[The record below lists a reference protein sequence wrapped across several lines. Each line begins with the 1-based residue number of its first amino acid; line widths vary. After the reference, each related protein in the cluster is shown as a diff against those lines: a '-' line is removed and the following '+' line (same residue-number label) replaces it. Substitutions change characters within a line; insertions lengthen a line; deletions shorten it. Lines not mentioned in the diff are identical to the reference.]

1 MKKFFAL
8 LVTLAM
14 TVSLAACTSDTETSQ
29 SDPPSDT
36 TQGAQGS
43 SNAEIS
49 TEAKTGELKIGVSI
63 NATSNQHN
71 QDVYETLIANA
82 EDRGHEVIATN
93 ANGAAAQQ
101 TTDIENLI
109 EQNCD
114 VIIIANGEA
123 EALINVV
130 ARAKERGIYV
140 ISYESGWIEGCDTM
154 FAVNDFA
161 SAAELYMKIAAEMG
175 FEGKIIT
182 MHHND
187 HPVPRAHYQTM
198 LAILNEYS
206 NIELVNDGYTGFPGT
221 TELAYDITESA
232 LIANPDI
239 KAIWCSFDLEAIGA
253 LQACQAM
260 GRDDIL
266 IVGYDGEEDVLK
278 MLLRVDRSLQL
289 RIPVLKMPAPRRL
302 KLRKCYAQVK
312 IAARCIQ
319 LSITS
324 LMHLILMNFTRVNCG
339 RTTMGIGWKI
349 PPYAPILTIRA

>member
-8 LVTLAM
+8 LLTLAM
-14 TVSLAACTSDTETSQ
+14 TVSLVACTSDSETQ
-29 SDPPSDT
+29 QDDTTADT
-36 TQGAQGS
+36 TQESQDS
-43 SNAEIS
+43 ST
-49 TEAKTGELKIGVSI
+49 TETPSETKTGTLKIGVSI

-82 EDRGHEVIATN
+82 EDRGHEVLATN

-109 EQNCD
+109 EQDCD

-161 SAAELYMKIAAEMG
+161 SASELYMKIAAEMG

-198 LAILNEYS
+198 LAILNEYT

-260 GRDDIL
+260 GRDDIM
-266 IVGYDGEEDVLK
+266 IVGYDGEVEVLENIAEGGQIIATANTGFENACATAIDVAEKLCAGEDCDA
-278 MLLRVDRSLQL
+278 M
-289 RIPVLKMPAPRRL
+289 
-302 KLRKCYAQVK
+302 YAIEYNIIDASNIDQFY
-312 IAARCIQ
+312 Q
-319 LSITS
+319 
-324 LMHLILMNFTRVNCG
+324 G
-339 RTTMGIGWKI
+339 
-349 PPYAPILTIRA
+349 

>member
-130 ARAKERGIYV
+130 ARAKEL
-140 ISYESGWIEGCDTM
+140 S
-154 FAVNDFA
+154 
-161 SAAELYMKIAAEMG
+161 
-175 FEGKIIT
+175 
-182 MHHND
+182 
-187 HPVPRAHYQTM
+187 
-198 LAILNEYS
+198 
-206 NIELVNDGYTGFPGT
+206 
-221 TELAYDITESA
+221 
-232 LIANPDI
+232 LIHI
-239 KAIWCSFDLEAIGA
+239 
-253 LQACQAM
+253 
-260 GRDDIL
+260 
-266 IVGYDGEEDVLK
+266 
-278 MLLRVDRSLQL
+278 
-289 RIPVLKMPAPRRL
+289 
-302 KLRKCYAQVK
+302 
-312 IAARCIQ
+312 
-319 LSITS
+319 
-324 LMHLILMNFTRVNCG
+324 
-339 RTTMGIGWKI
+339 
-349 PPYAPILTIRA
+349 

>member
-1 MKKFFAL
+1 MKKLLSML
-8 LVTLAM
+8 LVLM
-14 TVSLAACTSDTETSQ
+14 LVLSLTACGDTASPMENE
-29 SDPPSDT
+29 
-36 TQGAQGS
+36 QGS
-43 SNAEIS
+43 SVSAPSASAENNTVIDVKS
-49 TEAKTGELKIGVSI
+49 GPLKIGISI

-71 QDVYETLIANA
+71 QDVYETTIANA
-82 EDRGHEVIATN
+82 KARGHEVMATN

-101 TTDIENLI
+101 ATDVENLI
-109 EQNCD
+109 EQKCD
-114 VIIIANGEA
+114 VIIIENGEA

-175 FEGKIIT
+175 FTGEIIT

-206 NIELVNDGYTGFPGT
+206 NIKLVNDGYTGFPGT

-232 LIANPDI
+232 LMANPNI
-239 KAIWCSFDLEAIGA
+239 NAIWCSFDLEAIGA

-266 IVGYDGEEDVLK
+266 IVGYDGEEDVLRNISEGGQIVATANTGFEK
-278 MLLRVDRSLQL
+278 ACEDVIEVAERMCAGEPFS
-289 RIPVLKMPAPRRL
+289 
-302 KLRKCYAQVK
+302 
-312 IAARCIQ
+312 ARYDIEYNIIDATNIDQ
-319 LSITS
+319 
-324 LMHLILMNFTRVNCG
+324 FYQG
-339 RTTMGIGWKI
+339 
-349 PPYAPILTIRA
+349 

>member
-29 SDPPSDT
+29 SVPPSDT

-130 ARAKERGIYV
+130 ARAKGARNL
-140 ISYESGWIEGCDTM
+140 CD
-154 FAVNDFA
+154 F
-161 SAAELYMKIAAEMG
+161 L
-175 FEGKIIT
+175 
-182 MHHND
+182 
-187 HPVPRAHYQTM
+187 
-198 LAILNEYS
+198 
-206 NIELVNDGYTGFPGT
+206 
-221 TELAYDITESA
+221 
-232 LIANPDI
+232 
-239 KAIWCSFDLEAIGA
+239 
-253 LQACQAM
+253 
-260 GRDDIL
+260 
-266 IVGYDGEEDVLK
+266 
-278 MLLRVDRSLQL
+278 
-289 RIPVLKMPAPRRL
+289 
-302 KLRKCYAQVK
+302 
-312 IAARCIQ
+312 
-319 LSITS
+319 
-324 LMHLILMNFTRVNCG
+324 
-339 RTTMGIGWKI
+339 
-349 PPYAPILTIRA
+349 